1 MPVDSEAIV
10 RSGDSSISKICRLS
24 FLKVLIVTEL
34 HTCICRIIKYLNVRV
49 NYERVYQ
56 YCVFQSKQHTK
67 LEDRTE
73 EAARVKPNRSFLFVR
88 KRLKNEEKENL

>member
-1 MPVDSEAIV
+1 MPVDSEATV
-10 RSGDSSISKICRLS
+10 RSGDSSVSKICGLS

-34 HTCICRIIKYLNVRV
+34 HTCICRIIKYLNVRA

-88 KRLKNEEKENL
+88 KRVKNEEKENL